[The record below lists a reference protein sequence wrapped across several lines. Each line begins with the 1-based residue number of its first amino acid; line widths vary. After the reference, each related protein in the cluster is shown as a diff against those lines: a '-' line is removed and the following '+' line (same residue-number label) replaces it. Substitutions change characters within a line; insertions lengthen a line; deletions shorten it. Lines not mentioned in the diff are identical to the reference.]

1 MKDFILTSNRSVYNP
16 LSRVNNKSLQM
27 SSLEIKIVLLLHES
41 SRACLFLC
49 FCSCSPILCIFLMF
63 LYSFYFILRLRLR
76 VSYFPFNI
84 GQTIRNSKSFFQFPG
99 EGQSPSYKTE
109 LTRMKT
115 TSELYCSSGAH
126 NTGISHAVV
135 S

>member
-1 MKDFILTSNRSVYNP
+1 
-16 LSRVNNKSLQM
+16 
-27 SSLEIKIVLLLHES
+27 
-41 SRACLFLC
+41 
-49 FCSCSPILCIFLMF
+49 MF

-99 EGQSPSYKTE
+99 EGQSPPYKTE
-109 LTRMKT
+109 LKRMKT
-115 TSELYCSSGAH
+115 TYEFYFYCTKSSSGEH
-126 NTGISHAVV
+126 NPGISHVVV